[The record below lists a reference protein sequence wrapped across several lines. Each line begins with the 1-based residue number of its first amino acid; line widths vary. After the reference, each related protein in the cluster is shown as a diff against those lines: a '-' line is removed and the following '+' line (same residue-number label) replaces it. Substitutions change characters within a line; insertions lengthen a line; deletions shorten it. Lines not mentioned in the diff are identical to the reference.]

1 MDGNKGIK
9 FGIKESF
16 GGFTP
21 MKINGE
27 NVTIDFLDADG
38 EFKSMKDI
46 NGNSYIMDMTDIYN
60 FINAEFEGA
69 ESP

>member
-1 MDGNKGIK
+1 
-9 FGIKESF
+9 
-16 GGFTP
+16 

-27 NVTIDFLDADG
+27 NVTINFLDYDG
-38 EFKSMKDI
+38 EFSSMKDV